1 MQNKSFMDFINF
13 INKEVLNVVDVKG
26 DYVKV
31 ETSTKDYLNKRG
43 KKKGTTHI
51 FNLKDS
57 KIVGESP
64 VIVNVS
70 VLDVGN
76 VYLYINIQKQATE
89 KDNSFVA
96 FKHRFF
102 LWVVNFVEENKANFK
117 FTADS
122 VGQCLERYTPDNI
135 KKLGLEEKKIFYR
148 TKFNKGEKTC

>member
-1 MQNKSFMDFINF
+1 MQNSFMDFINF
-13 INKEVLNVVDVKG
+13 INKEILNVVDVKG

-51 FNLKDS
+51 FTLKDS

-64 VIVNVS
+64 VIVNIS
-70 VLDVGN
+70 VLDASN
-76 VYLYINIQKQATE
+76 IYLYINIQKQPGE
-89 KDNSFVA
+89 KDNSFIA

-102 LWVVNFVEENKANFK
+102 WWVANFVEENKQNFK

-122 VGQCLERYTPDNI
+122 KEQCLEKYTPDNI